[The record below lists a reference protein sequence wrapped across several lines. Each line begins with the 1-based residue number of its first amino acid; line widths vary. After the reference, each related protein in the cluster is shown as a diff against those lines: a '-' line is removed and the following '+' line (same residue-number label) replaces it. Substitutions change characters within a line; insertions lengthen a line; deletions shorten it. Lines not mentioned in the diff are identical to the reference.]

1 MISAHPPDSS
11 GANIS
16 NTDTSKLAEVEA
28 SPRDSPAAPNA
39 PAAHRARF
47 TTPAWATTT
56 PLGTPVDPEVYITY
70 AAAPPP
76 PPAAASTGPAA
87 RAAASTPSAARTGT
101 GPPARPGL
109 RACPAR
115 TP

>member
-76 PPAAASTGPAA
+76 PPAAGSTRPPAGPTASARSPTRPRPGPP
-87 RAAASTPSAARTGT
+87 RTTGT
-101 GPPARPGL
+101 S
-109 RACPAR
+109 ACP
-115 TP
+115 